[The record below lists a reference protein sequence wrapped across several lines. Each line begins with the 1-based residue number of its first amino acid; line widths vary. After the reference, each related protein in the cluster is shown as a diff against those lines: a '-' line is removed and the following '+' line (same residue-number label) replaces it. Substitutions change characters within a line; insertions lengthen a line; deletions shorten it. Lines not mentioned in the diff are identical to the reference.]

1 VLGQILKRFIYADD
15 IAIVA
20 DDAESLQTALS
31 HVHEWASAFGLTI
44 NMGVGKTEA
53 IFFTSGLTLAAAT
66 PALQLTCG
74 GKRVNWATSY
84 LYLGHPLRFDL
95 SEREAAAGRLSDMA
109 SAYGCYFLRNRL
121 IRRMPNMSQ
130 LQVLKTCVLGGANYL
145 RGVRHMTAEDHAAY
159 DAMALT
165 AARRI
170 LGLPDNCSTALV
182 WTLSGLMPSA
192 AITAQARWALNC
204 KTRRACVANTP
215 AAAIMTGLRNE
226 AAAAR
231 ADPRGA
237 KQRRPR
243 ANADRTAS
251 WLATEDK
258 AREGYATLLGL
269 PVLQL
274 PGAVTHVA
282 RGIAQ
287 SSKVLGRAVA
297 FALVRDMLPPA
308 DSSSA
313 TPRSDGS
320 AKHAAALLAGGPTA
334 TQLGTRA
341 NSTAMSALGPGC
353 SGSTLASAD
362 SGRFPFVTKANLG
375 NEALAYPPFADG
387 PTKIAKAAPP
397 GEYSKRFKRQ
407 TCPLCGA
414 AQASIHHAAM
424 GCKHDSL
431 RDAQHALLEEL
442 PAVVSQIWDGCI
454 RAGAPLPALT
464 AAETGAL
471 GNLRGGVLP
480 PAAERDFLAYHLL
493 IAWPW
498 THSQAASKGFPAAAA
513 LGAIFDTTNVDRC
526 RTRRMAAT
534 WLEWAE
540 RTLADVGLAWNT
552 AGKEAAQAAA
562 AAAQV
567 DRVRLPEPVPLGST

>member
-1 VLGQILKRFIYADD
+1 MVPILKPAKPGAPPPDKASPRSYRTIAISNLVMKILSVVLLNRLSHWAAYFGHVPPEQAGFMSGRSSEEMVWSLTETIRARLRSGPNKTIAVGFIDFERAYDSLDHDLLFAVLARLGLPPRFLGLLRRWAAHRTVRIRVNGSLSDPFPINRGLAQGCSLSPLIFSLFLASLSHYLDSVPEITGCSVLGQILKRFIYADD

-20 DDAESLQTALS
+20 DDAASLQTALS
-31 HVHEWASAFGLTI
+31 HVHEWATAFGLTI

-204 KTRRACVANTP
+204 KTRRACVVNTP

-231 ADPRGA
+231 ANPRGA

-282 RGIAQ
+282 RGIANPP
-287 SSKVLGRAVA
+287 KCWVA
-297 FALVRDMLPPA
+297 PSP
-308 DSSSA
+308 S
-313 TPRSDGS
+313 P
-320 AKHAAALLAGGPTA
+320 
-334 TQLGTRA
+334 
-341 NSTAMSALGPGC
+341 
-353 SGSTLASAD
+353 
-362 SGRFPFVTKANLG
+362 
-375 NEALAYPPFADG
+375 
-387 PTKIAKAAPP
+387 
-397 GEYSKRFKRQ
+397 
-407 TCPLCGA
+407 
-414 AQASIHHAAM
+414 
-424 GCKHDSL
+424 
-431 RDAQHALLEEL
+431 
-442 PAVVSQIWDGCI
+442 
-454 RAGAPLPALT
+454 
-464 AAETGAL
+464 
-471 GNLRGGVLP
+471 
-480 PAAERDFLAYHLL
+480 
-493 IAWPW
+493 
-498 THSQAASKGFPAAAA
+498 
-513 LGAIFDTTNVDRC
+513 
-526 RTRRMAAT
+526 
-534 WLEWAE
+534 
-540 RTLADVGLAWNT
+540 
-552 AGKEAAQAAA
+552 
-562 AAAQV
+562 
-567 DRVRLPEPVPLGST
+567 